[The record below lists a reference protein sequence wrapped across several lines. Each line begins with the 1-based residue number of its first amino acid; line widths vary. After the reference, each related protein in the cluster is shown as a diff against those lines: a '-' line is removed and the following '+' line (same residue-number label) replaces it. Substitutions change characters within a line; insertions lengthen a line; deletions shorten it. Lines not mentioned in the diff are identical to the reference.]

1 MVKKIQILIPV
12 IISSIII
19 GILGIVFVPV
29 DKTKNLDFSK
39 GTIKLRDKLI
49 TVDVADSQLERQ
61 RWLTFQNEKLS
72 LNTGLLMVYD
82 KPDLYSIWL
91 LNIRY
96 PLDLIWLDEAGDIVY
111 IKKNVPPC
119 DNVLD
124 ASKCT
129 YKNTIPAKFVLATTA
144 GFIQYNNITENS
156 KFEIIS
162 I

>member
-1 MVKKIQILIPV
+1 MVKKIKILVPV

-19 GILGIVFVPV
+19 GILGIVFIPF

-39 GTIKLRDKLI
+39 GNIKLGDKLM

-61 RWLTFQNEKLS
+61 RWLTFETDKMNF
-72 LNTGLLMVYD
+72 NTGLLMVYD
-82 KPDLYSIWL
+82 KPDLYSIWM

-96 PLDLIWLDEAGDIVY
+96 PLDLMWLDESGNIVY
-111 IKKNVPPC
+111 IKQNVPPC
-119 DNVLD
+119 STVLD
-124 ASKCT
+124 SSKCT

-144 GFIQYNNITENS
+144 GFIKYNNISKNS
-156 KFEIIS
+156 KFDIIS